1 MEKLESPWFIAVG
14 AARCAAAR
22 LLNRGFW
29 FAFGLGLALQADFML
44 ALDCFAKTRAHEYFK
59 AVLGS

>member
-1 MEKLESPWFIAVG
+1 LVHRRRRALVIAL
-14 AARCAAAR
+14 AP
-22 LLNRGFW
+22 LLLRRRSREFW